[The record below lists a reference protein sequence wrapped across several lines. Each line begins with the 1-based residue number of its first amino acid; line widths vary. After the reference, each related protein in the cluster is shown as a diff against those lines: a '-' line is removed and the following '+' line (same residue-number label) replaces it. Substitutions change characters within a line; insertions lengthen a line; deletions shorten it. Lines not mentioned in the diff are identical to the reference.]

1 MSIKRII
8 KKVAITT
15 TVALAVS
22 TAALAGSSAASAATS
37 SANSSV
43 QAASFASLRI
53 GTRSSAVRDMQLA
66 LIEKG
71 VTVLGGADGIFGPAT
86 QSALKTFQAK
96 SGLKATGVLN
106 RRTARKLGL
115 IATASAA
122 PATTAATR
130 IDESTE
136 VRIGQFG
143 EQVKLVQT
151 ALIIAGIRVS
161 GGADGAFGPATQ
173 SAVKSF
179 QASKG
184 LDQTGIVNAATAKAL
199 NAMFTLT
206 ESIEIKVF
214 PVQGNCGFVDTW
226 HDARSGGRLHEGVD
240 IIANGGNYLYAAN
253 DGVISKI
260 TVDHWLSGNALRLT
274 MDNGSYFYYG
284 HLREFA
290 PGIAVGTRVSAGQI
304 IGTVGDT
311 GETTVNHLHFEIHP
325 GGGDAV
331 NPYPFVK
338 AVDNCKSSVVPLQP
352 GLKGLK

>member
-1 MSIKRII
+1 MSIKRIT

-15 TVALAVS
+15 T
-22 TAALAGSSAASAATS
+22 AALAISVAGLLGATGASAATNSTKTVQTS
-37 SANSSV
+37 SFS
-43 QAASFASLRI
+43 SLRI

-66 LIEKG
+66 LINKG

-86 QSALKTFQAK
+86 QSALKSFQAK

-115 IATASAA
+115 IASAA
-122 PATTAATR
+122 PAPTATASATR
-130 IDESTE
+130 IDESSE

-143 EQVKLVQT
+143 DQVKLVQT

-184 LDQTGIVNAATAKAL
+184 LEQTGVVNAATAKAL

-206 ESIEIKVF
+206 DSIQIKVF

-226 HDARSGGRLHEGVD
+226 HDPRSGGRVHEGVD

-338 AVDNCKSSVVPLQP
+338 AVDNCKSRVVPLQP

>member
-1 MSIKRII
+1 MSAKRII

-15 TVALAVS
+15 TLALTVS
-22 TAALAGSSAASAATS
+22 TAGLIGISGTASAATS
-37 SANSSV
+37 SQRVEASSF
-43 QAASFASLRI
+43 SSLRI
-53 GTRSSAVRDMQLA
+53 GSRSSAVREMQLA

-71 VTVLGGADGIFGPAT
+71 VTVPGGADGIFGPAT
-86 QSALKTFQAK
+86 QSALKSFQQK
-96 SGLKATGVLN
+96 HGLKSTGILN

-115 IATASAA
+115 IGSAIATPAPEA
-122 PATTAATR
+122 PATR
-130 IDESTE
+130 INERVE
-136 VRIGQFG
+136 IRIGQFG
-143 EQVKLVQT
+143 EQVRLVQS
-151 ALIIAGIRVS
+151 ALIIAGINVS
-161 GGADGAFGPATQ
+161 GGADGAFGPATY

-179 QASKG
+179 QAAKG
-184 LDQTGIVNAATAKAL
+184 LAQTGVVDATTAKAL
-199 NAMFTLT
+199 NTYFDIVKTV
-206 ESIEIKVF
+206 EIKVF
-214 PVQGNCGFVDTW
+214 PVQGNCGFYDTW
-226 HDARSGGRLHEGVD
+226 HAPRSGGRLHEGVD
-240 IIANGGNYLYAAN
+240 IIANGGNFLYAAN
-253 DGVISKI
+253 DGVISSI

-325 GGGDAV
+325 GGGDPV

-338 AVDNCKSSVVPLQP
+338 AVDNCKSNIVPLQP